1 MNRAAFVTA
10 AEQLAPWVE
19 SLQFQTASSLE
30 QCEDLLCEVNDE
42 EARALLLSID
52 PLAALA
58 QTQEQI
64 HRRLLELT
72 PAPSEELE
80 AAWRA
85 VAEASLAAAAAPE
98 PPALDRLPAR
108 FLILITCRDEKQQVE
123 LLQRFAAEGR
133 DFKALL
139 S

>member
-1 MNRAAFVTA
+1 
-10 AEQLAPWVE
+10 
-19 SLQFQTASSLE
+19 
-30 QCEDLLCEVNDE
+30 
-42 EARALLLSID
+42 LLSID

-58 QTQEQI
+58 ETQAQI

-72 PAPSEELE
+72 PAPSEKLE

-98 PPALDRLPAR
+98 PSPLERVPAQFPS
-108 FLILITCRDEKQQVE
+108 LITCRDEEQQLE
-123 LLQRFAAEGR
+123 LLKRFAADGLEY
-133 DFKALL
+133 KVLL